1 MNITFTMFRASPI
14 PPIPII
20 YIIVAAKP
28 QVTSLRVS
36 YFVPTD
42 LGCVPSGKLT

>member
-14 PPIPII
+14 PII
-20 YIIVAAKP
+20 YIIVAGKP
-28 QVTSLRVS
+28 QVTSLRVP